1 MYRQTLPCGPWPHGL
16 RSAQALRGFSLL
28 EALVVLALLGVLMAI
43 AVPSMSDLRQQH
55 RLQAR
60 AEAFLSSLVLARS
73 EALRRQQRVTMCAS
87 ATPDAF
93 SCDLEGHW
101 QQGWLVFVD
110 TNNSA
115 RRDLGEALIERQD
128 GMPVGMKMTVTNT
141 VKSYFSYGAEGRSE
155 SLSGAF
161 MAGTWRF
168 CSANLTHGWQVV
180 SNAVGRPKMEKIS
193 TKDCH

>member
-1 MYRQTLPCGPWPHGL
+1 MHRQTLPCGPRPHGA
-16 RSAQALRGFSLL
+16 RCSQALRGFSLL
-28 EALVVLALLGVLMAI
+28 EALVVVALLGVLMAI
-43 AVPSMSDLRQQH
+43 GVPSLSDLRQQH

-73 EALRRQQRVTMCAS
+73 EALRRQQRVTLCAS
-87 ATPDAF
+87 ATPDAVL
-93 SCDLEGHW
+93 CDLEGRW

-115 RRDLGEALIERQD
+115 RRDLGEVLIERQD
-128 GMPVGMKMTVTNT
+128 AMPEAFQLRVTNT
-141 VKSYFSYGAEGRSE
+141 IKSYFSYGAQGRSV

-168 CSANLTHGWQVV
+168 CSPNLQHGWQVV
-180 SNAVGRPKMEKIS
+180 SNAMGRPKLEKIPS
-193 TKDCH
+193 KDC